1 MKTFKDLKVGDK
13 LFCIDVENLCLM
25 IYEINNIVD
34 SSFPKSSVY
43 IYDHRVFELLTI
55 IGENIGRFS
64 VLQKDLKQSK
74 QDNLWLIFYA
84 DEKAAIRQ
92 LNVLIKNKER
102 SKK

>member
-25 IYEINNIVD
+25 IYEINNIID
-34 SSFPKSSVY
+34 RIFPRNSIHSN
-43 IYDHRVFELLTI
+43 HRVFELLTI
-55 IGENIGRFS
+55 IGGKMERFS
-64 VLQKDLKQSK
+64 ILQRDLKQSK
-74 QDNLWLIFYA
+74 QDNLFLIFYS